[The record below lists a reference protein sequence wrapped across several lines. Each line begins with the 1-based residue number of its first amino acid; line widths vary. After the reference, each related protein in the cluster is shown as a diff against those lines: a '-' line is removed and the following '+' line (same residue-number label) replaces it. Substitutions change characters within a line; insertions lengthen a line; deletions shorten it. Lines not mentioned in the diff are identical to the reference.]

1 MSGQQQQQ
9 QSRPPSYS
17 QFDGGSIESNIP
29 ELAEKIFS
37 QPSKDPYT
45 INLELQMAPDII
57 SRTPQEAQTI
67 FEVLSHM
74 LLCGIRIK
82 YGEQQDPKR
91 LSPSQI
97 DTMNR
102 YMRSM
107 GFNVVVRTYQTHE
120 ILEESNPA
128 NIAPKKYKPT
138 DIEFYRLRMVDNE
151 LGIWHDLKIE
161 PYMMPAGS
169 ATTNMFSSSNNLL

>member
-1 MSGQQQQQ
+1 MSGHQQ
-9 QSRPPSYS
+9 QSRPQLYS
-17 QFDGGSIESNIP
+17 QFDGASIDSNIP

-37 QPSKDPYT
+37 QPPKDPYT
-45 INLELQMAPDII
+45 INLELQMAPDIG

-91 LSPSQI
+91 LSPAQI
-97 DTMNR
+97 EMMNR

-107 GFNVVVRTYQTHE
+107 GFNVVVRTYETHE
-120 ILEESNPA
+120 MLDEANPA

-161 PYMMPAGS
+161 PYMMPLNNA
-169 ATTNMFSSSNNLL
+169 ANNMFSSSSNLL